1 MAVYN
6 PITDAEI
13 AAGQPV
19 FGPVG
24 FAKTVQQNFEF
35 LLAAV
40 GTIDLHDVQNGSFEI
55 EDPDNPGSPLAWD
68 ISLYPGGANSL
79 NDLTPAHGALS
90 LCFTHP
96 GGASN
101 GGGFGD
107 SNFVPIQAVDEIW
120 LHWLHW
126 VTAAGMRVMTDIR
139 YFDKD
144 LVFISSENVYDSVS
158 NPTSPF
164 HTSIQV
170 TTVPATARFVR
181 VRLVGGEPTVDV
193 AGNAYFDDIEID
205 FKQADDS
212 VYNETIRDAA
222 VSQAKLKTSQS
233 TAQFSTALAS
243 NQGENR
249 SIPGGT
255 YAFGHQLQVSSSGFP
270 VLPTGGWEFPDQ
282 QIPPFGPTARIK
294 LVTFKQTG
302 AGTVTVDLHV
312 RYVTSSGEIYWMF
325 FLRDKDTG
333 YLTGGW
339 ECPDHVC
346 FGNGGDPE
354 KLQHPFPDFDPD
366 KHDIIVIQG
375 PQDDKGRY
383 PQWVY
388 DIKAEHKASG
398 RSILTVVREDYDIN
412 TDDPPVWDARPV
424 TVGLDDDDVYPGKE
438 GARIIKKGVTKPD
451 WMLHGKLV
459 KKTGIETSP

>member
-1 MAVYN
+1 MAIYN
-6 PITDAEI
+6 PITDEEI
-13 AAGQPV
+13 DAGRPV

-24 FAKTVQQNFEF
+24 FAKKVQQNFEF
-35 LLAAV
+35 LLASV
-40 GTIDLHDVQNGSFEI
+40 GTIDLHDVQNGSFEL
-55 EDPDNPGSPLAWD
+55 EDDENPGSPLAWD

-79 NDLTPAHGALS
+79 NDVTPAHGALS

-101 GGGFGD
+101 GGGYAD
-107 SNFVPIQAVDEIW
+107 SNFVPIQAVDELW

-164 HTSIQV
+164 HASIQA
-170 TTVPATARFVR
+170 TTVPATARFIR
-181 VRLVGGEPTVDV
+181 ARLVGGEPTVDV
-193 AGNAYFDDIEID
+193 AGNAYFDDMKVD
-205 FKQADDS
+205 FRQADAT
-212 VYNETIRDAA
+212 VYNETLRAAA

-233 TAQFSTALAS
+233 TAQFSTGLAGDQS
-243 NQGENR
+243 ANR
-249 SIPGGT
+249 ILPGGE
-255 YAFGHQLQVSSSGFP
+255 YGFAHQLQVAFTAGA
-270 VLPTGGWEFPDQ
+270 VLPTGGWEFPDK
-282 QIPPFGPTARIK
+282 QIPPYGPTQLIK
-294 LVTFKQTG
+294 LVTYKATG
-302 AGTVTVDLHV
+302 AGTVTVDEWV

-325 FLRDKDTG
+325 FLRLKDTG

-354 KLQHPFPDFDPD
+354 KLQHPFPDFDPE

-375 PQDDKGRY
+375 PQDATGKY
-383 PQWVY
+383 PKWVR

-398 RSILTVVREDYDIN
+398 RSILTIAREDYDIV
-412 TDDPPVWDARPV
+412 TDTPPAWDERPV

-438 GARIIKKGVTKPD
+438 GVRIIKKSVTKPD

-459 KKTGIETSP
+459 KKT

>member
-6 PITDAEI
+6 PITDDEI
-13 AAGQPV
+13 ASGQPV

-24 FAKTVQQNFEF
+24 FGKTVQQNFEF

-40 GTIDLHDVQNGSFEI
+40 GTIDLHDVQNGSFEL

-79 NDLTPAHGALS
+79 NDTTPAHGALS

-101 GGGFGD
+101 GGGFAD
-107 SNFVPIQAVDEIW
+107 SNFVPMQAVDELW

-126 VTAAGMRVMTDIR
+126 ADAAGMRVMTDIR

-144 LVFISSENVYDSVS
+144 LVFISSETVYDSVS

-164 HTSIQV
+164 HASIQA
-170 TTVPATARFVR
+170 TTVPATARFIR

-193 AGNAYFDDIEID
+193 AGNAYFDDMKVD
-205 FKQADDS
+205 FRQADAT
-212 VYNETIRDAA
+212 VYNETLRDAA
-222 VSQAKLKTSQS
+222 VSQAKLKTSQ
-233 TAQFSTALAS
+233 
-243 NQGENR
+243 G
-249 SIPGGT
+249 SIEHTSSVAGYNSAPKVLPGGE
-255 YAFGHQLQVSSSGFP
+255 YGFAHQLQGSASGASN
-270 VLPTGGWEFPDQ
+270 PTAGWEFPDQ
-282 QIPPFGPTARIK
+282 RSTPFGPIQSIK
-294 LVTFKQTG
+294 LAVNKVSGLGSVTATMFQ
-302 AGTVTVDLHV
+302 

-325 FLRDKDTG
+325 FLRLKATG
-333 YLTGGW
+333 FITGGW
-339 ECPDHVC
+339 ECPDHIC

-354 KLQHPFPDFDPD
+354 KLQHPFPDYDPD
-366 KHDIIVIQG
+366 EHDIIVIQG
-375 PQDDKGRY
+375 PQDAKGRY

-398 RSILTVVREDYDIN
+398 RSILTVAREDYDII
-412 TDDPPVWDARPV
+412 TDDPPAWDSRPV

-438 GARIIKKGVTKPD
+438 GVRIIKKAVNKPD

-459 KKTGIETSP
+459 KKTLV